1 VKDSDRAEP
10 FSVEGSF
17 SISIVC
23 SILSALYPYLHS
35 TFIPLSHQQNGII
48 GHHPEVKNL
57 MLCNGFSGH
66 GLQQSPAAGRAVSE
80 LISNSGK
87 FETLDLRR
95 FSFERILLNEGIHE
109 DGIV

>member
-1 VKDSDRAEP
+1 MLIPDHTVPS
-10 FSVEGSF
+10 S
-17 SISIVC
+17 SIH
-23 SILSALYPYLHS
+23 LYAMI
-35 TFIPLSHQQNGII
+35 TSHEQNGII
-48 GHHPEVKNL
+48 GHHPEIKNL

-87 FETLDLRR
+87 FETLDLGR
-95 FSFERILLNEGIHE
+95 FSFERILLNKGIHE